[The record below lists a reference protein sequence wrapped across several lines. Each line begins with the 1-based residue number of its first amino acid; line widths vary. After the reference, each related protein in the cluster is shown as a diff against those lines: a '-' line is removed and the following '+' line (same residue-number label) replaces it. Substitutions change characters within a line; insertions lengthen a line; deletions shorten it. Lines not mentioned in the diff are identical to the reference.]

1 MSPCSLFNQMTKKDE
16 TSDTDTALVH
26 GLKEVRVEPEDFHTF
41 HINLSKGNEVTSNSS
56 ESLRCLEKSTE
67 NRTGKFESNFTFFFN
82 FVLYNQL
89 FIHKKNH
96 LCFNFMFLILFFLSF
111 LPLIYDF
118 YYFLLFNLCLFTVT

>member
-96 LCFNFMFLILFFLSF
+96 LCFNVLISCF
-111 LPLIYDF
+111 
-118 YYFLLFNLCLFTVT
+118 